1 MGIDSCL
8 EQRASRSIS
17 EGRPHITW
25 GRTSTLK
32 CSVTIDAGDALQ
44 DIKCQANARAMQ
56 GNQDTIHKSAAQGWG
71 VQQVRDMT

>member
-32 CSVTIDAGDALQ
+32 CSVTIDALQ
-44 DIKCQANARAMQ
+44 DIKCQANARTMQ
-56 GNQDTIHKSAAQGWG
+56 DNQDTIHKSAVQGWG